1 MTAATAAATATAAV
15 VTMIV
20 AAAAAAAA
28 MIVTAATAAAF
39 DLVFGNDCAVED
51 AVDDVIGIAGS
62 AAEHLDAEVSQSNL
76 STGTDAAANHCVYVV
91 GVEECCNSVMT
102 AFFSRNDFSVNNLA
116 FFNVK
121 ELELRCVTE
130 MLTDFSVFVRR
141 CNTHDVFSFWCNQ
154 FDPVVNSFVEFDVSA
169 VNDERLAVDETVGNF
184 LSCAFHDFTH
194 GRARNIH
201 RLGGLLVT

>member
-15 VTMIV
+15 VVM
-20 AAAAAAAA
+20 AAATATAV
-28 MIVTAATAAAF
+28 IVTAAAAAAF

-62 AAEHLDAEVSQSNL
+62 AAEHLDAELRKSDL
-76 STGTDAAANHCVYVV
+76 STGTDAAADNCVNVV
-91 GVEECCNSVMT
+91 GVQECSNSVMT
-102 AFFSRNDFSVNNLA
+102 AFFSRNDFSVNDLA

-121 ELELRCVTE
+121 ELEFRCVTE

-141 CNTHDVFSFWCNQ
+141 CNTHDVFSFGCNQ
-154 FDPVVNSFVEFDVSA
+154 FDPVVNSIVEFDVSA
-169 VNDERLAVDETVGNF
+169 VNNEGLAVDKAVGNLF
-184 LSCAFHDFTH
+184 SRTFHNFTH
-194 GRARNIH
+194 GCARNIH